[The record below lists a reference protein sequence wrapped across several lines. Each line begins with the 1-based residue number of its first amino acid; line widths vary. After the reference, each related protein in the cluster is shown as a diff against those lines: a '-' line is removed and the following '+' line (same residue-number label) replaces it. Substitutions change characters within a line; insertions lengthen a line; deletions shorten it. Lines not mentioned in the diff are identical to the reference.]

1 MPVLDGAGVTLTVL
15 PGTVEGP
22 GANGGVGAGLMPGG
36 GAKGDGEGDGEVKG
50 EGAVVPSMDGMTI
63 SAPTFNFVGSGN
75 LSLLASHIFFQCFSL
90 LKSFWEINAKESP
103 FWMV

>member
-15 PGTVEGP
+15 PGIAGP
-22 GANGGVGAGLMPGG
+22 GANGGTGFMPGVG
-36 GAKGDGEGDGEVKG
+36 GVKGEGDGEVKG
-50 EGAVVPSMDGMTI
+50 EGAVVPSMDGITI